1 MKCLYDNDN
10 VDDVISP
17 ALIYYKKII
26 IDNIKLS
33 IKIAG
38 SADRLWPHVK
48 THKSESMVKLQQSL
62 GINKFKCATIAE
74 AEMLAMAHAEKIVLA
89 YPLVGPN
96 IKRFLQL
103 IKTYPD
109 STFYAIG
116 DDYDTIKKLGE
127 AAAEN
132 GMTVSVM
139 IDVNMG
145 MDRTGAPIDEVE
157 ALYARCAELPGIEMT
172 GLHCYDG
179 NRHESDVNERMV
191 RVAEV
196 DKKIEAVVSSLEA
209 KKIKCPI
216 LIMGGTPSFPCHAKL
231 TKYYLSPGTVFINDA
246 GYRDGFKDLPFV
258 PAAALL
264 TRVISHPVKGVFTL
278 DLGYKAIASDPQG
291 VRGELQNWPNAEP
304 VLQNEEHWVFK
315 MKKGHENEVPPI
327 GTVLYV
333 IPTHI
338 CPTSALYPSVLV
350 SENGKITESWDVT
363 ARNRKINI

>member
-1 MKCLYDNDN
+1 MKCIYDNSN
-10 VDDVISP
+10 VDNVISP
-17 ALIYYKKII
+17 ALVYYKDMI

-38 SADRLWPHVK
+38 TAGRLWPHVK
-48 THKSESMVKLQQSL
+48 THKSIDVVKLQQKL

-74 AEMLAMAHAEKIVLA
+74 AEMLAMAHAEKIALA

-96 IKRFLQL
+96 MKRFVTLV
-103 IKTYPD
+103 KTYPE
-109 STFYAIG
+109 SEFFAIG
-116 DDYDTIKKLGE
+116 DDFDTISELGKI
-127 AAAEN
+127 AADSRIKIR
-132 GMTVSVM
+132 MM

-145 MDRTGAPIDEVE
+145 MDRTGTPIPDVE
-157 ALYARCAELPGIEMT
+157 ELYTKCTALPGIDMA

-179 NRHESDVNERMV
+179 NHHEPDINDRMAAV
-191 RVAEV
+191 KET
-196 DKKIEAVVSSLEA
+196 DDKIEMIVSHLKA
-209 KKIKCPI
+209 RKIACPV

-231 TKYYLSPGTVFINDA
+231 TDYYLSPGTGFINDA
-246 GYRDGFKDLPFV
+246 GYGNGFKDLPFK

-264 TRVISHPVKGVFTL
+264 TRVISHPSKGVFTL
-278 DLGYKAIASDPQG
+278 DLGYKGIAADPQG
-291 VRGELQNWPNAEP
+291 SRGELQGCPDAEA

-315 MKKGHENEVPPI
+315 MKKGHEDKVPPI

-338 CPTSALYPSVLV
+338 CPTSALYPSILV
-350 SENGKITESWDVT
+350 SEKGKITGSWDVT